1 MREKNQYTNSSQQ
14 ALLAVVETL
23 AGQPLRAQ
31 TLTGLADSLGA
42 PRDGVYRTLKNL
54 HQGGWVEE
62 QGGGWVLS
70 PRLVHIA
77 ERLRLA
83 IAGVHARYL
92 EQAQADSRISY
103 GGTG

>member
-62 QGGGWVLS
+62 QGRRLGAQPASGAHCRAAAPGYRRRACTLSGAGAGG
-70 PRLVHIA
+70 
-77 ERLRLA
+77 
-83 IAGVHARYL
+83 
-92 EQAQADSRISY
+92 
-103 GGTG
+103 